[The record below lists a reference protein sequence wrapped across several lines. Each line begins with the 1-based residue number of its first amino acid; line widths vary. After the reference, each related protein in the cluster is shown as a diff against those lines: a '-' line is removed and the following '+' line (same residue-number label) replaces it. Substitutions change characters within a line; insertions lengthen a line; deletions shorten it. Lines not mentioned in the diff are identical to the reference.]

1 MTHLPPADVLIVRPE
16 GDGEQERIRSSAA
29 GRKGGENPPSGPALP
44 GYADRRRYPDR
55 QALSGP
61 GGGPTLVL
69 RGLAKDFGGRPV
81 VDRIDLD
88 VPVGSFFG
96 LVGPTGAGKTTTL
109 SMVTGLL
116 RPDAGR
122 VFLGGLDVWA
132 DPAAAKARM
141 GVLPDGLR
149 LFERLSGS
157 ELLGYLGRLRGMPAG
172 VVAARAGE
180 LISVLGLAEAS
191 GKLVA
196 DYSTGMRK
204 KITLAAALLHSP
216 SVLLLDE
223 PFEAVDPVSARVI
236 RSVLARYTGGGGTVV
251 FSSHVMALVE
261 GLCSHVA
268 VMAAG
273 RIVTCGEVAA
283 VRGSAAT
290 LDEAFLQ
297 LIGAADIGQGGLSWL
312 GSSPA

>member
-1 MTHLPPADVLIVRPE
+1 MRKRTPAVRPA
-16 GDGEQERIRSSAA
+16 GDRDRHVMPTAHGRVTGGGGVDFPGAESPGYPGRAGMPGQAA
-29 GRKGGENPPSGPALP
+29 GHA
-44 GYADRRRYPDR
+44 
-55 QALSGP
+55 
-61 GGGPTLVL
+61 LVL
-69 RGLAKDFGGRPV
+69 RGLTKDFGGRPV

-96 LVGPTGAGKTTTL
+96 VVGPNGAGKTTTL
-109 SMVTGLL
+109 SMVAGLL

-157 ELLGYLGRLRGMPAG
+157 ELLSYLGRLRGMPAG
-172 VVAARAGE
+172 LVAARAGE

-223 PFEAVDPVSARVI
+223 PFEAVDPVSARII
-236 RSVLARYTGGGGTVV
+236 RTVLARYTGGGGTVV

-261 GLCSHVA
+261 GLCTHVA

>member
-1 MTHLPPADVLIVRPE
+1 MTHPPPADVLIVRPE
-16 GDGEQERIRSSAA
+16 GDDEQERIRSSAA
-29 GRKGGENPPSGPALP
+29 GRKGGENPPSESASP
-44 GYADRRRYPDR
+44 GYADRKRYPDR

-61 GGGPTLVL
+61 RGGPALVL
-69 RGLAKDFGGRPV
+69 RGLTKDFGGRPV

-96 LVGPTGAGKTTTL
+96 VVGPNGAGKTTTL

-122 VFLGGLDVWA
+122 VFLGGVDVLA

-141 GVLPDGLR
+141 GVLPDCLR

-223 PFEAVDPVSARVI
+223 PFEAVDPVSALVI
-236 RSVLARYTGGGGTVV
+236 RSVLARYTSGGGTVV

-261 GLCSHVA
+261 GLCTHVA

-312 GSSPA
+312 GPSPA